1 MQTLSEQQVIARI
14 KSGES
19 FTARLSDGSL
29 TLHISDYEPV
39 VATAIHNG
47 SRMAESLLAKCALTE
62 AERYYEEDP
71 LTGDFISSLPIVL
84 QAEDSRYEYDL
95 NRVPEHCIYSVAW
108 GKPVWRIAPSKA
120 EIATI
125 TAKHDTYYR
134 ILRALLTKLEAL
146 HGFAVVYDIHSY
158 NYQRREQPTPV
169 FNIGTEQINMRKW
182 RNDIGGL
189 VGLLEGVSLPNIENL
204 VAVNDVFSGLGY
216 QASFIKQFFPDS
228 LCIPLELKKVYM
240 NELTGE
246 HFPLVIEQMK
256 TELKRVLTQHISQ
269 IIEKRKRRSRVKAA
283 TVLSSTLPKE
293 VQVLD
298 AELYKLAKNLDTLD
312 YINPLNL
319 KHEKA
324 AFMRRPHQYRPSFRY
339 RQLDLDPFLFKESLY
354 RLPVDEV
361 RDASIQLMYRRVID
375 QLAKRIDLLTSIG
388 SEEFLYNS
396 LRYYGQPS
404 DDDINNARFILHAR
418 VHDEEPLLNYE
429 PEQIVARF
437 TEAAKTYGV
446 DCKIVVSDKI
456 VAGALVSG
464 KTLKINP
471 TRRFGEKELQGL
483 IDHELGVHIVT
494 SANADLQPLK
504 VLKLGLPGNTYSQ
517 EGLAILSEHLG
528 GNMSVSRLQT
538 LALRVVAVDRMIHGE
553 SFNNVFLELTERYGI
568 KSEQAFTIVARVY
581 RGGGFT
587 KDYLYLSGLAQA
599 LRVHQQR
606 SMDPLLIGKT
616 SFEFMDIIDE
626 LIEREIFLAPKYRPT
641 PLLQSGNRDQVV
653 DYLLSS
659 IR

>member
-1 MQTLSEQQVIARI
+1 MQTLSEQQVINKI
-14 KSGES
+14 NNGES
-19 FTARLSDGSL
+19 FVAQLLDGSL
-29 TLHISDYEPV
+29 TIHISEYQPF

-47 SRMAESLLAKCALTE
+47 ARMAESLLAKCALSS

-71 LTGDFISSLPIVL
+71 LTGEFISSLPIVL

-95 NRVPEHCIYSVAW
+95 NRVPEHCIYSIAW
-108 GKPVWRIAPSKA
+108 GKNVWNEELSKS

-134 ILRALLTKLEAL
+134 ILRALLKKLEAL

-182 RNDIGGL
+182 RNDIGRL
-189 VGLLEGVSLPNIENL
+189 VGLLEGVSLPNVENL

-216 QASFIKQFFPDS
+216 QASFVKQFFPNC

-246 HFPLVIEQMK
+246 HFPLVIEQLK
-256 TELKRVLTQHISQ
+256 TELKRVITQHISVM
-269 IIEKRKRRSRVKAA
+269 IEKRKRRTRVKAA
-283 TVLSSTLPKE
+283 TVLSSSLPKE

-298 AELYKLAKNLDTLD
+298 NELYKLAKNMDTLG

-319 KHEKA
+319 KQEKA
-324 AFMRRPHQYRPSFRY
+324 AFMRRPHQYRPAFRY
-339 RQLDLDPFLFKESLY
+339 RQLDLDPFLFKEALY

-361 RDASIQLMYRRVID
+361 RDASIQIMYRRVID

-388 SEEFLYNS
+388 TEEFLYNS

-404 DDDINNARFILHAR
+404 DDDINNAEFILHAR
-418 VHDEEPLLNYE
+418 VHDEEPTLSYE
-429 PEQIVARF
+429 PEQIVQRF
-437 TEAAKTYGV
+437 SDAAQAYGI
-446 DCKIVVSDKI
+446 DCKIIVTDKI

-471 TRRFGEKELQGL
+471 TRRFGEKELQAL

-494 SANADLQPLK
+494 SANADIQPLK
-504 VLKLGLPGNTYSQ
+504 VLKIGLPGNTYTQ

-528 GNMSVSRLQT
+528 GNILVSRLHT
-538 LALRVVAVDRMIHGE
+538 LALRVIAVNRRIHGD
-553 SFNNVFLELTERYGI
+553 SFNDVYHLLTERYQI
-568 KSEQAFTIVARVY
+568 NADRAFTITARVF

-587 KDYLYLSGLAQA
+587 KDYLYLSGLSQA
-599 LRVHQQR
+599 IRLHQQR
-606 SMDPLLIGKT
+606 NLDSLLIGKT
-616 SFEFMDIIDE
+616 SFEFIDILDE
-626 LIEREIFLAPKYRPT
+626 LIAREIFMPPKYRPV
-641 PLLQSGNRDQVV
+641 PFCQSGPRDQVV